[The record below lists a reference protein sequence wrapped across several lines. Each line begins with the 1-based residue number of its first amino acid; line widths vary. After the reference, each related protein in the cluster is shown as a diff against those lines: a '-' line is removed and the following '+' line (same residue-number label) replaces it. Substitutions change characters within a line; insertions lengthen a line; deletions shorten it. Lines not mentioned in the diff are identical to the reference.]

1 MAACSVASRSATG
14 PTVPATRTPR
24 ILLRPSHP
32 HLGRRLV
39 LRFPRSVCH
48 LRICLPQ
55 TGSRLPWSTP
65 LWPSTP
71 LALRIFQRSQKPE
84 QTEPE
89 NAIESANWPAEWK
102 RAPKGSGIWR
112 RGEPGR
118 RQGGRWLRFGRQ
130 AVVGAGRGLPIGG
143 GRVGERPAVASW
155 HAGRPRRG
163 GAGLAVERGMV
174 VGVGAERVRRR
185 GVGWWGERRWWG

>member
-32 HLGRRLV
+32 HLGRHLV

-48 LRICLPQ
+48 LCICLPQ

-102 RAPKGSGIWR
+102 RAPKAAEYGGAASLGD
-112 RGEPGR
+112 GR
-118 RQGGRWLRFGRQ
+118 VAAGCGLAGKRWLAPA
-130 AVVGAGRGLPIGG
+130 AVYRLVAEGLGRGP
-143 GRVGERPAVASW
+143 P
-155 HAGRPRRG
+155 
-163 GAGLAVERGMV
+163 
-174 VGVGAERVRRR
+174 
-185 GVGWWGERRWWG
+185 